1 MRKGAF
7 EVKRVVDLLG
17 AFLTALALCILPA
30 RADVIAGPMIAVGL
44 LGIVLIFAVVAVAA
58 SLLVRAVGRLREKR
72 KNEEQR

>member
-1 MRKGAF
+1 M
-7 EVKRVVDLLG
+7 KRFVDVLG

-58 SLLVRAVGRLREKR
+58 SLLVRAVGRLRAKR
-72 KNEEQR
+72 KDEERK

>member
-1 MRKGAF
+1 M
-7 EVKRVVDLLG
+7 KRMVDLLG

-58 SLLVRAVGRLREKR
+58 SLLVRAIGRLRAKR
-72 KNEEQR
+72 KDEEQK

>member
-1 MRKGAF
+1 M
-7 EVKRVVDLLG
+7 KRFVDLLG

-58 SLLVRAVGRLREKR
+58 SLLVRAIGRLRAKR
-72 KNEEQR
+72 KDEEQK

>member
-1 MRKGAF
+1 M
-7 EVKRVVDLLG
+7 KRVVDLLG

-58 SLLVRAVGRLREKR
+58 SLLVRAVGKLRAKR
-72 KNEEQR
+72 KDEERK

>member
-1 MRKGAF
+1 M
-7 EVKRVVDLLG
+7 KRFVDVLG

-72 KNEEQR
+72 KNEKQR

>member
-1 MRKGAF
+1 M
-7 EVKRVVDLLG
+7 KRVVDLLG

-58 SLLVRAVGRLREKR
+58 SLLVRAIGRLRAKR
-72 KNEEQR
+72 KDEEEK

>member
-1 MRKGAF
+1 M
-7 EVKRVVDLLG
+7 KRIVDVLG

-58 SLLVRAVGRLREKR
+58 SLLVRAIGRLRAKR
-72 KNEEQR
+72 KDEEQK

>member
-1 MRKGAF
+1 M
-7 EVKRVVDLLG
+7 KRVVDLLG

-58 SLLVRAVGRLREKR
+58 SLLVRAIGRLRAKR
-72 KNEEQR
+72 KDEEQR

>member
-1 MRKGAF
+1 MKTA
-7 EVKRVVDLLG
+7 VDLLG

-58 SLLVRAVGRLREKR
+58 SLLVRAIGRLRAKR
-72 KNEEQR
+72 KDEEEK

>member
-1 MRKGAF
+1 M
-7 EVKRVVDLLG
+7 KRFVDLLG

-58 SLLVRAVGRLREKR
+58 SLLVRAIGRLRAKR
-72 KNEEQR
+72 KNEEEK

>member
-1 MRKGAF
+1 M
-7 EVKRVVDLLG
+7 KRFVDLLG

-58 SLLVRAVGRLREKR
+58 SLLVRAIGRLRAKR
-72 KNEEQR
+72 KDEEQR

>member
-1 MRKGAF
+1 M
-7 EVKRVVDLLG
+7 KRFVDLLG

-44 LGIVLIFAVVAVAA
+44 LGIVLIFAIVAVAA

-72 KNEEQR
+72 KDEERDGK

>member
-1 MRKGAF
+1 M
-7 EVKRVVDLLG
+7 KRMVDLLG

-58 SLLVRAVGRLREKR
+58 SLLVRAVGRLRAKR
-72 KNEEQR
+72 KDEERK

>member
-1 MRKGAF
+1 M
-7 EVKRVVDLLG
+7 KRFVDVLG

-58 SLLVRAVGRLREKR
+58 SLLVRAVGRLRAKR
-72 KNEEQR
+72 KDEEQR

>member
-1 MRKGAF
+1 M
-7 EVKRVVDLLG
+7 KRVVDLLG

-58 SLLVRAVGRLREKR
+58 SLLVRAVGRLRAKR
-72 KNEEQR
+72 KDEERK